1 MDIQLDCSA
10 NGLAYCVCSY
20 MAKAERD
27 DLKDAFYATIMNI
40 QNKES
45 EISLRKQI
53 HLIGNCVLKT
63 RRLSAQEAAA
73 RVGHLQLTWSSRT
86 AVRDNACPHTERY
99 KLLKPKEERDEFVK
113 TMFPYGYE

>member
-1 MDIQLDCSA
+1 
-10 NGLAYCVCSY
+10 

-27 DLKDAFYATIMNI
+27 DLKDALYATIMNI

-53 HLIGNCVLKT
+53 HLIRNCVLKT

-86 AVRDNACPHTERY
+86 VVRDNARPHTERY
-99 KLLKPKEERDEFVK
+99 KLLKPKKERDEFAKPCSQMVMNK
-113 TMFPYGYE
+113 HNA